1 MKKILIL
8 FFLFVVSS
16 ANAVGPSLPGV
27 VPKVQAPAKL
37 SPELKLGYEKAQQIC
52 STCHGLDG
60 QAASAGSSAVIPNI
74 TAQNKDYLIKRLK
87 EYKTGEM
94 KHEQMSVVASM
105 LSEQDISAVAE
116 WYSRIKISISQPS
129 IADPTKA
136 IDKPNP

>member
-1 MKKILIL
+1 
-8 FFLFVVSS
+8 
-16 ANAVGPSLPGV
+16 
-27 VPKVQAPAKL
+27 
-37 SPELKLGYEKAQQIC
+37 
-52 STCHGLDG
+52 
-60 QAASAGSSAVIPNI
+60 
-74 TAQNKDYLIKRLK
+74 
-87 EYKTGEM
+87 M